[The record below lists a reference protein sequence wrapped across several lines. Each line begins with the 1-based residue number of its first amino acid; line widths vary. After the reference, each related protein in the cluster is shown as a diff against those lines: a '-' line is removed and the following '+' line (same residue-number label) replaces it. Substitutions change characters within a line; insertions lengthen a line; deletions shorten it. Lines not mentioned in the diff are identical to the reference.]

1 MKNPGK
7 PRCRRQGRPS
17 STSALQSGNGLQAAA
32 ASGARAKR
40 RLVSEAAKE
49 LGGFD
54 LLVNNAGIE
63 SKVALTGIPLGG
75 MSLYPKFV

>member
-1 MKNPGK
+1 VADSEG
-7 PRCRRQGRPS
+7 
-17 STSALQSGNGLQAAA
+17 
-32 ASGARAKR
+32 RAKR

-49 LGGFD
+49 LGGLD

-63 SKVALTGIPLGG
+63 SKVALTEMPLGG